1 MPEFRAVINRAMANN
16 LKLVIRYR
24 NRAGEVREH
33 EILPLRWINA
43 LLFEAHSFSAD
54 RSLTFNINGVLACRE
69 EGAVEVTAAAPQA
82 APPPAQA
89 PAAAEAPRTYGSTA
103 RPLRAARKETA
114 ETPPTPAPPQVNA
127 ITSPEA
133 WQALVTYLRNCLV
146 RENLQQ
152 FVIEQR
158 DNIIPLPEADR
169 QEWLE
174 VYHGR
179 KAWEVPQLSHPAR
192 NHGDDS
198 KRQPAYVQFI
208 NEKVQNR
215 RQLCLGQHFLV
226 LDHNKI
232 APLLYVPLSVERKDR
247 LVEESLQ
254 NIVSVRSFYLLNP
267 ESLEVSYA
275 ALKEMA
281 LSEEE
286 IEAFLAELEPLGGDY
301 DAVEQAVLEKIADL
315 LDFEPPQVDTE
326 IVPGTIYRG
335 LSLFAVSDS
344 TATINLLLELSDL
357 AKPEEWARTPEA
369 LRHLLN
375 AVPTHTLAADDAPH
389 RDDLFVTPLYPN
401 QIQAL
406 HAARNEPVLVVTG
419 PPGTGKSQLVLNLL
433 VDAFL
438 RGERVLFASRNN
450 QAVNVVMHR
459 LTETLKFPGAVRV
472 GNRQYLREA
481 VQRMRQA
488 LNEIGITSAQPTPR
502 LKDEVDATWVA
513 CRAALDEM
521 RADEDNL
528 KTVRDLKG
536 RLASYR
542 EERAFY
548 LRRLPPDLQAL
559 FDADQPLPRLPR
571 RDAEDLERA
580 LSDLLITALRLVEQ
594 QRALKS
600 HLAAQLEISLP
611 EESPLPQHPLLAA
624 LHAARQ
630 YHGERTAWLDLSPT
644 AEPLAQERAT
654 VQHWLNLIG
663 RIEVEGQIL
672 ALNRTLSDLQHR
684 QHITRLN
691 LHHPG
696 EDEALARLES
706 LPAEAIQS
714 LETTASA
721 TLTLATS
728 ALEGRMPWWW
738 RLVNRLSGNG
748 LIKRAG
754 RALAQALAPLS
765 LPALSAA
772 LPTLTPDD
780 LRAWAKDALTWA
792 DLARLTQQIHQAQ
805 AALAAA
811 QAEAERLR
819 AALPP
824 AGEALLDDL
833 VGVFDPQQPNGLRV
847 DPAPLKQELTTALA
861 TLEQMQ
867 AELTRLAEGLND
879 LIGRN
884 RLGLTALK
892 WLAESPARAVT
903 LLWRFEGFGHPQD
916 AVQAVQDWLNFMR
929 AWDVESLRR
938 DDQAKLEQ
946 LGDEEH
952 IIQRLSQT
960 QERLFTLS
968 QQVLRA
974 VWLSRV
980 CDQPNEVIKQV
991 EQYVTALETLNDPD
1005 LQSFEINRRELRAIV
1020 HDRFQAAQRVFP
1032 IWATTN
1038 LSARQSFPLAGA
1050 LFDLVVID
1058 EASQCDIASALPLL
1072 YRAKRIAIIGD
1083 PRQLRHVATI
1093 QANVHQDVAQK
1104 YGIDLG
1110 AYNYLVQSLYDLAQR
1125 SVGTQPGVILLNEH
1139 YRSDERIITFSNRHF
1154 YNERLQIK
1162 TDLRRRYRNPEFL
1175 ARWGGLYWL
1184 DVPAET
1190 LFHRG
1195 HSWENP
1201 TEIEAVR
1208 QLIARIRA
1216 HLQAWGL
1223 EREISLGVV
1232 TPFRLQADR
1241 LQSHLQ
1247 ALDGAITVGT
1257 AHTFQGD
1264 EKDIILFSTVIGPT
1278 IEEGTLKWL
1287 HDTEN
1292 LLNVA
1297 VTRARL
1303 ALFVVGD
1310 YEFCARGLSE
1320 AHPFRKLADYVRQRG
1335 QVQRDPEALL
1345 EARTPFEI
1353 VGLRTDPSDPETTR
1367 ATLRRFLA
1375 SCQDYIDWMDPYFND
1390 RVFDLLLDVFQE
1402 APRVRSVR
1410 LLTAREQTQPR
1421 DPHPPQITAEKYAAT
1436 RAALAQKGVW
1446 LEFRLLGRRELPH
1459 DRFFYSVGRA
1469 VNMPPF
1475 DVAYGKHIR
1484 LSEYTLSTT
1493 DRSLFETYWQQAEGV
1508 EIG

>member
-1 MPEFRAVINRAMANN
+1 
-16 LKLVIRYR
+16 
-24 NRAGEVREH
+24 
-33 EILPLRWINA
+33 
-43 LLFEAHSFSAD
+43 
-54 RSLTFNINGVLACRE
+54 
-69 EGAVEVTAAAPQA
+69 
-82 APPPAQA
+82 
-89 PAAAEAPRTYGSTA
+89 TA

-198 KRQPAYVQFI
+198 KRQPAHVQFI

-672 ALNRTLSDLQHR
+672 ALDRTLSDLQHR

-696 EDEALARLES
+696 EDEAQARLES

-780 LRAWAKDALTWA
+780 LRAWA
-792 DLARLTQQIHQAQ
+792 
-805 AALAAA
+805 
-811 QAEAERLR
+811 
-819 AALPP
+819 
-824 AGEALLDDL
+824 
-833 VGVFDPQQPNGLRV
+833 
-847 DPAPLKQELTTALA
+847 
-861 TLEQMQ
+861 
-867 AELTRLAEGLND
+867 
-879 LIGRN
+879 
-884 RLGLTALK
+884 
-892 WLAESPARAVT
+892 
-903 LLWRFEGFGHPQD
+903 
-916 AVQAVQDWLNFMR
+916 
-929 AWDVESLRR
+929 
-938 DDQAKLEQ
+938 
-946 LGDEEH
+946 
-952 IIQRLSQT
+952 
-960 QERLFTLS
+960 
-968 QQVLRA
+968 
-974 VWLSRV
+974 
-980 CDQPNEVIKQV
+980 
-991 EQYVTALETLNDPD
+991 
-1005 LQSFEINRRELRAIV
+1005 
-1020 HDRFQAAQRVFP
+1020 
-1032 IWATTN
+1032 
-1038 LSARQSFPLAGA
+1038 
-1050 LFDLVVID
+1050 
-1058 EASQCDIASALPLL
+1058 
-1072 YRAKRIAIIGD
+1072 
-1083 PRQLRHVATI
+1083 
-1093 QANVHQDVAQK
+1093 
-1104 YGIDLG
+1104 
-1110 AYNYLVQSLYDLAQR
+1110 
-1125 SVGTQPGVILLNEH
+1125 
-1139 YRSDERIITFSNRHF
+1139 
-1154 YNERLQIK
+1154 
-1162 TDLRRRYRNPEFL
+1162 
-1175 ARWGGLYWL
+1175 
-1184 DVPAET
+1184 
-1190 LFHRG
+1190 
-1195 HSWENP
+1195 
-1201 TEIEAVR
+1201 
-1208 QLIARIRA
+1208 
-1216 HLQAWGL
+1216 
-1223 EREISLGVV
+1223 
-1232 TPFRLQADR
+1232 
-1241 LQSHLQ
+1241 
-1247 ALDGAITVGT
+1247 
-1257 AHTFQGD
+1257 
-1264 EKDIILFSTVIGPT
+1264 
-1278 IEEGTLKWL
+1278 
-1287 HDTEN
+1287 
-1292 LLNVA
+1292 
-1297 VTRARL
+1297 
-1303 ALFVVGD
+1303 
-1310 YEFCARGLSE
+1310 
-1320 AHPFRKLADYVRQRG
+1320 
-1335 QVQRDPEALL
+1335 
-1345 EARTPFEI
+1345 
-1353 VGLRTDPSDPETTR
+1353 
-1367 ATLRRFLA
+1367 
-1375 SCQDYIDWMDPYFND
+1375 
-1390 RVFDLLLDVFQE
+1390 
-1402 APRVRSVR
+1402 
-1410 LLTAREQTQPR
+1410 
-1421 DPHPPQITAEKYAAT
+1421 
-1436 RAALAQKGVW
+1436 
-1446 LEFRLLGRRELPH
+1446 
-1459 DRFFYSVGRA
+1459 
-1469 VNMPPF
+1469 
-1475 DVAYGKHIR
+1475 
-1484 LSEYTLSTT
+1484 
-1493 DRSLFETYWQQAEGV
+1493 
-1508 EIG
+1508 